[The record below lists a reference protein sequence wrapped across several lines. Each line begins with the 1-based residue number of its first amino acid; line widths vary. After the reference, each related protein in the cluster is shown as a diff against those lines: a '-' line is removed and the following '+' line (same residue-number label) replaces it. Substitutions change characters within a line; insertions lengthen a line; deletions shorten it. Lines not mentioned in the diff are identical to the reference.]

1 MHAQEYRRVHPASY
15 ADFYTLGRVS
25 NVRMNGTPSVSA
37 HKSLK
42 VFKMLWMEST
52 TSKPNG
58 SGKSKASS
66 HVSFEKTAAGD
77 VKEVRKFVVIANKGV
92 YSKCM

>member
-1 MHAQEYRRVHPASY
+1 
-15 ADFYTLGRVS
+15 
-25 NVRMNGTPSVSA
+25 
-37 HKSLK
+37 
-42 VFKMLWMEST
+42 MLWMEST

-92 YSKCM
+92 YSKCIKEARLNYSKHMSVEHDVKVVDIGMVVEKHRYMLGLYFEAAMRQG